1 MTTIGLLSD
10 THSHLDSDM
19 RAFLAPVQQIW
30 HAGDIGSQELLA
42 DLRRF
47 KPTVAVYGNIDD
59 TAIRQQVP
67 EVQIFT
73 VEQVKIVMMHIG
85 GYPGK
90 YEPKAAKLLLTE
102 KPQIFVSGH
111 SHILKVM
118 YDKRMQCMHMNPGAA
133 GLFGFNL
140 VRTMLRFTI
149 DGQNI
154 KDLELWEKPKRQ
166 TL

>member
-19 RAFLAPVQQIW
+19 RAFLAPVHQIW

-90 YEPKAAKLLLTE
+90 YEPKAAKLLLSE

-118 YDKRMQCMHMNPGAA
+118 YDKQMQCMHMNPGAA

-149 DGQNI
+149 DGKNI

>member
-10 THSHLDSDM
+10 THSHFDSDM

-59 TAIRQQVP
+59 TTIRQQVP

-73 VEQVKIVMMHIG
+73 VEQVKVVMMHIG

-140 VRTMLRFTI
+140 VRTMLRFTV

>member
-10 THSHLDSDM
+10 THSHFDSDM

-30 HAGDIGSQELLA
+30 HAGDMGSQELLA

-59 TAIRQQVP
+59 TTIRQQVP

-73 VEQVKIVMMHIG
+73 VEQVKVVMMHIG

-111 SHILKVM
+111 SHILK
-118 YDKRMQCMHMNPGAA
+118 
-133 GLFGFNL
+133 
-140 VRTMLRFTI
+140 
-149 DGQNI
+149 
-154 KDLELWEKPKRQ
+154 E
-166 TL
+166 

>member
-10 THSHLDSDM
+10 THSHFDSDM
-19 RAFLAPVQQIW
+19 RAFLEPVQQIW
-30 HAGDIGSQELLA
+30 HAGDIGSDELLA

-47 KPTVAVYGNIDD
+47 KPTTAVYGNIDG
-59 TAIRQQVP
+59 TTIRQQIP
-67 EVQIFT
+67 EIQIFT
-73 VEQVKIVMMHIG
+73 VEQVKVVMMHIG

-90 YEPKAAKLLLTE
+90 YEPKASKLLLTE

>member
-10 THSHLDSDM
+10 THSHFDSDM